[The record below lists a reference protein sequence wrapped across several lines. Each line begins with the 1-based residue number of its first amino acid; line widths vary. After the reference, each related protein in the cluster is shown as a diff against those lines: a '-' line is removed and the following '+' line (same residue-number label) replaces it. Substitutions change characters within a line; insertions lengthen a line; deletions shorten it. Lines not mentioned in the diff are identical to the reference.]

1 MLNIVLDLHESES
14 HTELTEVKSEL
25 SSLKIAS
32 RMHHNTLFQDRNLK
46 KKFEE
51 GHSQTPPPPLGA
63 YVRLYL
69 SEVKSELS
77 KAFK

>member
-1 MLNIVLDLHESES
+1 LNIVLDLHESES

-46 KKFEE
+46 KFLRR
-51 GHSQTPPPPLGA
+51 GTARPHPLPSA
-63 YVRLYL
+63 LAPLYL